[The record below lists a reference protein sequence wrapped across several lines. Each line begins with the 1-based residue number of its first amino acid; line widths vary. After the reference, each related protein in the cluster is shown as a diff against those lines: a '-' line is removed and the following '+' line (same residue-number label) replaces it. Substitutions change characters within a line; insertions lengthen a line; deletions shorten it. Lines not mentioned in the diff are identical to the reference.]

1 MISTPSPQA
10 QLPPDLADVRRLLV
24 QLAAEGRVDELIEL
38 VVTLFAQ
45 MRDKNT
51 ALAARLGKALRQLY
65 GRKSEKI
72 SSEQLALLFAKLGD
86 EVPPGAAAIA
96 GASPASSSEAP
107 PQQPDPERPPA
118 PPRPEPPKRARGGRT
133 PLPAHLPREIRVVPV
148 PEAERA
154 CAICGAEKKCV
165 EHYTS
170 EILEFVP
177 AQFLVIEE
185 RREKL
190 ECPRCPEQAV
200 TALSEKVMDRGRPG
214 PGLLATIL
222 VEKFDDSMP
231 LYRQAQKCAR
241 YGVPLSAS
249 TLGDW
254 SAFSLDVLAPV
265 AERIGERVLDWF
277 YVRTDDT
284 GMRVLDRDHPN
295 GVKRGHMWGFVGDDL
310 VYFSYAPD
318 WQAKHPAALLD
329 GFAGYLQ
336 GDGYAG
342 YSAMLKKG
350 KGGAPIVPEE
360 RLLGCGMHIRSKFEK
375 LVRAGDERGAV
386 AIAYFKAIYRI
397 EAACKDE
404 GLSPDERLV
413 RRQEL
418 SLPIVNDMY
427 KWIRDIHS
435 SAVPNTP
442 IFAAT
447 QYAINQETAWRL
459 CFTDG
464 RFEIDNGEIERQI
477 RRIAV
482 GRKNYLFAGSDKG
495 AERLAIGYTVFGSC
509 RMHGVNSFE
518 WARDVISKLQAGWPR
533 SQIDDLLP
541 DIWAKRRREA
551 APDGTIAVGS

>member
-1 MISTPSPQA
+1 VISTPSTPSPQA
-10 QLPPDLADVRRLLV
+10 QFPSELDDVRRLLV
-24 QLAAEGRVDELIEL
+24 RLAAEGRVDELIEL
-38 VVTLFAQ
+38 VVTLLAQ

-65 GRKSEKI
+65 GRKSERI
-72 SSEQLALLFAKLGD
+72 SSEQLSLLFAKLGD
-86 EVPPGAAAIA
+86 EVPPGAAALA
-96 GASPASSSEAP
+96 GASPASEPEAP
-107 PQQPDPERPPA
+107 PKQPDPERTPPA
-118 PPRPEPPKRARGGRT
+118 PPKRARGGRT
-133 PLPAHLPREIRVVPV
+133 PLPAHLPRETRIVSV
-148 PEAERA
+148 PEAERV
-154 CAICGAEKKCV
+154 CALCGTEKKCV
-165 EHYTS
+165 GHYTS

-190 ECPRCPEQAV
+190 ECSRCPEQAV
-200 TALSEKVMDRGRPG
+200 TAHTEKVMERGRPG

-222 VEKFDDSMP
+222 VDKFDDSMP

-265 AERIGERVLDWF
+265 AERVGERVLDWF

-295 GVKRGHMWGFVGDDL
+295 GVKRGHIWGFVGANL
-310 VYFSYAPD
+310 VYFFYAPD
-318 WQAKHPAALLD
+318 WKAKHPAALLD

-342 YSAMLKKG
+342 YSAMLQNRQG
-350 KGGAPIVPEE
+350 RVPIVPEG

-375 LVRAGDERGAV
+375 LVRAGDTRGAV

-397 EAACKDE
+397 EATCKDE
-404 GLSPDERLV
+404 GLSPEERLV
-413 RRQEL
+413 RRQEV
-418 SLPIVNDMY
+418 SLPIVDDMY

-442 IFAAT
+442 LFTAT
-447 QYAINQETAWRL
+447 QYALNQEKAWRL

-464 RFEIDNGEIERQI
+464 RFEINNGEIERQI

-495 AERLAIGYTVFGSC
+495 AERLAIGYTLFGSC

-518 WARDVISKLQAGWPR
+518 WARDVIRKLQAGWPR

-541 DIWAKRRREA
+541 DSWAKRRREA
-551 APDGTIAVGS
+551 ATNGTITVGS